1 MIMYSHEIDQTL
13 KSQNYNIDTDTY
25 LHICN
30 SSPQVTHVK
39 YDPYSDSFE
48 LWTKDDY
55 YWKIKIY
62 RKED

>member
-13 KSQNYNIDTDTY
+13 KSQNYNVDADTY

-39 YDPYSDSFE
+39 YNPYSDSFE
-48 LWTKDDY
+48 LWTKDGY